1 MQTYVVTG
9 GGGFIGSNVAAALSA
24 AHPNARVVVCD
35 VFGSDEKW
43 RNLSKH
49 PVDDII
55 SPAELFYWLEMN
67 AGEVE
72 AIIHLGAISST
83 TERNADM
90 LLENNYT
97 FSRVLRAWCTEHDTR
112 FIYASSASVYG
123 DGSQGFKDDISTDYL
138 KTLKPLNTYAWSKWL
153 FDTYVARS
161 LERGEKQPPQWAGLR
176 FFNVYGPN
184 EYHKG
189 EQQSVAARIFPHAHA
204 QRPVKLFHSYNPKYK
219 DGGQLRDFIY
229 VKDCVSVIQ
238 WLLDNPTVSGLFN
251 VGSGKART
259 FEDLAR
265 SVFSALGHTPQIHYI
280 DMPIE
285 IRDKYQYFTEA
296 DMSKLKA
303 AGYNKPLFSLEDGIK
318 DYVMN
323 YLIKEDHYL

>member
-24 AHPNARVVVCD
+24 THPHARVVVCD
-35 VFGSDEKW
+35 MFGADEKW
-43 RNLSKH
+43 RNLSRH
-49 PVDDII
+49 PVDEII

-72 AIIHLGAISST
+72 AIIHLGSVSST
-83 TERNADM
+83 TERNADL

-97 FSRVLRAWCTEHDTR
+97 FSRVLRAWCIEHETR

-123 DGSQGFKDDISTDYL
+123 DGSQGFIDDFSTEYL
-138 KTLKPLNTYAWSKWL
+138 KKLKPLNTYAWSKWM
-153 FDTYVARS
+153 FDGFVARS
-161 LERGEKQPPQWAGLR
+161 LERGEKQPPQWAALR

-204 QRPVKLFHSYNPKYK
+204 HRPVKLFHSYNPKYK

-229 VKDCVSVIQ
+229 VKDCVAVIE
-238 WLLDNPTVSGLFN
+238 WLLANPKVSGLFN

-259 FEDLAR
+259 FEDLAN
-265 SVFSALGHTPQIHYI
+265 SVFGALNHPTQIHYI
-280 DMPIE
+280 DMPVE
-285 IRDKYQYFTEA
+285 IRAKYQYFTQA
-296 DMSKLKA
+296 DMTRLKD
-303 AGYNKPLFSLEDGIK
+303 AGYTQPFHTLEDGIK
-318 DYVMN
+318 DYVTN
-323 YLIKEDHYL
+323 YLINEDPYL